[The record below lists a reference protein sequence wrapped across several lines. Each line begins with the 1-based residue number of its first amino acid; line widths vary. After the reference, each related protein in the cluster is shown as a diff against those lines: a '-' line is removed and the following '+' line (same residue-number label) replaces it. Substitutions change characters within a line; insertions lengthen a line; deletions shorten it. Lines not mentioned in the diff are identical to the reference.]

1 MSLDPPLPDGR
12 ERLTQRRSRHG
23 SVLQM
28 QTDDRPG
35 MRVRLA
41 VLAVMLLIAAC
52 GGASGGS
59 RSGADAGSIGVPVD
73 PAPDGGTIVAPVDPG
88 PEFQRTEGW
97 SVRRRMRSPSGN
109 DVTLE
114 EQLTSFAVGPGAS
127 RIRRIDAPDVLPWT
141 APAGLFIEDAALHRS
156 GAVSAVLVD
165 GDFGIWM
172 ARLSPR
178 LELLDLQRLSDP
190 DIAHDPFPV
199 GETGTPPPTDV
210 TANGLPRDSVQV
222 APDGEEAV
230 LAVVT
235 PLDSVLLYRLAFT
248 TRWESPRRALVLP
261 VSPHA
266 AFLPI
271 GGSFDTF
278 GAMWSSYRTLVD
290 VDADGNA
297 YLAFWVFPKM
307 IQQHDAFVGDG
318 LRPISANRFS
328 RDSDVLLE
336 KFDRAGHRLWSRV
349 IGTENEDEPYSVRAV
364 DGAVAV
370 VGRSRRVPGE
380 DNTFW
385 DAFISVS
392 SADGTLRGSRTF
404 QLEASSIL
412 LSVAG
417 LPGGGWL
424 AGGSEGW
431 SQNPEGL
438 SIFGFGSK
446 LLLELPSLDAE
457 PVRIPLPAGPRH
469 NEIRSVLADSGRGRW
484 FAGHEDGPV
493 MHTGDA
499 DPSAIHA
506 TGVLGFIQR

>member
-1 MSLDPPLPDGR
+1 
-12 ERLTQRRSRHG
+12 
-23 SVLQM
+23 M

-35 MRVRLA
+35 MRGWLRAL
-41 VLAVMLLIAAC
+41 VLTLLIAAC

-59 RSGADAGSIGVPVD
+59 RTGADGGNIGVPVD
-73 PAPDGGTIVAPVDPG
+73 PAPDGGNIGAPVDPG

-97 SVRRRMRSPSGN
+97 SVRRRRRSPSGN

-114 EQLTSFAVGPGAS
+114 EQLTSFAVSPGAS

-222 APDGEEAV
+222 APDEEEAV
-230 LAVVT
+230 IAVVT

-248 TRWESPRRALVLP
+248 ARWESQRRALVLP

-297 YLAFWVFPKM
+297 YLAFWVFPRM

-318 LRPISANRFS
+318 LRPISANPFS

-349 IGTENEDEPYSVRAV
+349 VGTENEDEPYSVRAV

-370 VGRSRRVPGE
+370 VGRSRRFPND

-392 SADGTLRGSRTF
+392 GADGTLRGSRTF

-417 LPGGGWL
+417 FPGGGWL

-431 SQNPEGL
+431 SQNPQGL
-438 SIFGFGSK
+438 SILTFGSK
-446 LLLELPSLDAE
+446 LLLEIPSLDAD
-457 PVRIPLPAGPRH
+457 PVRIALPAGPRH
-469 NEIRSVLADSGRGRW
+469 NEIRSVLADSRRNRW
-484 FAGHEDGPV
+484 FGGHEDGPV

-506 TGVLGFIQR
+506 TGVLGFVER

>member
-1 MSLDPPLPDGR
+1 M
-12 ERLTQRRSRHG
+12 
-23 SVLQM
+23 
-28 QTDDRPG
+28 
-35 MRVRLA
+35 LA
-41 VLAVMLLIAAC
+41 LILLIAAC
-52 GGASGGS
+52 GGAPGGS
-59 RSGADAGSIGVPVD
+59 RTGAD
-73 PAPDGGTIVAPVDPG
+73 GGNVGAPVDPG
-88 PEFQRTEGW
+88 PAFERTEGW

-109 DVTLE
+109 DVTLD
-114 EQLTSFAVGPGAS
+114 EQLTSFAVSPGAS
-127 RIRRIDAPDVLPWT
+127 RIRRIDTSDVLPWT
-141 APAGLFIEDAALHRS
+141 APAGLFIEDAALHPS

-165 GDFGIWM
+165 GDSAIWT

-178 LELLDLQRLSDP
+178 LALLDMQRLSDP
-190 DIAHDPFPV
+190 QIASDPFP
-199 GETGTPPPTDV
+199 GGGTPPADV
-210 TANGLPRDSVQV
+210 TANPLPRDSVHV

-230 LAVVT
+230 VAVVT

-248 TRWESPRRALVLP
+248 TAWESPRRSLVLP
-261 VSPHA
+261 VSPHIP
-266 AFLPI
+266 FLPI

-278 GAMWSSYRTLVD
+278 GAMWSSFRTLVD

-297 YLAFWVFPKM
+297 YLAFWVSPRM
-307 IQQHDAFVGDG
+307 IQQHVAFVGDG
-318 LRPISANRFS
+318 LRPVSANPQS

-370 VGRSRRVPGE
+370 VGRSRRFPDF

-392 SADGTLRGSRTF
+392 NADGTLRGSRTF

-438 SIFGFGSK
+438 SILSFGSK
-446 LLLELPSLDAE
+446 LLLEVASLDAD

-469 NEIRSVLADSGRGRW
+469 NEIRSVLADSGRERW
-484 FAGHEDGPV
+484 FGGHEDGPV

-506 TGVLGFIQR
+506 TGVLGFIER